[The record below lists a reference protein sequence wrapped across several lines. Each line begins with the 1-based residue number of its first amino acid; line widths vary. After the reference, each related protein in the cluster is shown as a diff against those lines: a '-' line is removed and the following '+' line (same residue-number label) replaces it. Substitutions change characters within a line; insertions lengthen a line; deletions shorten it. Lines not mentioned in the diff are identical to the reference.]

1 MQRAMAVVIG
11 LGCVIVMAV
20 FVPIALAGVAGVAL
34 LGGAWWLLA
43 RCRHRDRLGLLP
55 PTTLADGTRLSARWY
70 CDECGKTWTA
80 SFDRDTAPVV
90 KFTGYDQSKA
100 PAAARHAAEL
110 RERQQAAAVRRAGY
124 AVRRVPGRAKTAE
137 SSPLVAFEKARARV
151 AR

>member
-11 LGCVIVMAV
+11 LGSVIVMAV
-20 FVPIALAGVAGVAL
+20 FTPIALAGVAGVAL
-34 LGGAWWLLA
+34 LGGAWWMLA

-70 CDECGKTWTA
+70 CDECGKTWNA
-80 SFDRDTAPVV
+80 SFERDTAPVV

-100 PAAARHAAEL
+100 PAAARQAAEL

-124 AVRRVPGRAKTAE
+124 AARRAASRAKTAE
-137 SSPLVAFEKARARV
+137 ASPLVAFDKARARV